1 MSASQAERRR
11 FESGHPL
18 KEERNQVQKLAP
30 QLNKSSLKSC
40 GEVFRAR
47 QHETHVVGQ
56 GSPQKGCAI
65 AFVGYENN
73 GN

>member
-1 MSASQAERRR
+1 
-11 FESGHPL
+11 
-18 KEERNQVQKLAP
+18 
-30 QLNKSSLKSC
+30 LKSC